1 MGKLVS
7 AGGKTDKHARKEKP
21 KPVDAPLP
29 QAVQTPMPT
38 PPAAAPAAH
47 GEYDVE
53 LVPIPF
59 PPAIIPKKPGSQR
72 TLLDLDRR
80 DFIMLGGGVIGTLL
94 AILAAAGL
102 NKVANRKSP
111 ESKSEG
117 EK

>member
-1 MGKLVS
+1 K
-7 AGGKTDKHARKEKP
+7 ARKEKP
-21 KPVDAPLP
+21 KPADAPLP
-29 QAVQTPMPT
+29 QVVQSPMPLAPST
-38 PPAAAPAAH
+38 ASPAPH

-59 PPAIIPKKPGSQR
+59 PPAMIPKRPGSR
-72 TLLDLDRR
+72 RNLLDLDRR
-80 DFIMLGGGVIGTLL
+80 DFIMLGGGVVGTLL

-102 NKVANRKSP
+102 NKLANRKPS